1 VLTIKFGAKCSSIV
15 VEARVKSGE
24 SVEDDTDNGRAEI
37 VAVNMSYHEGLV
49 TEAHALSRERAQ
61 ALELWT
67 GYLLARASTGIR
79 RTATKRFE
87 IV

>member
-1 VLTIKFGAKCSSIV
+1 MK
-15 VEARVKSGE
+15 GE
-24 SVEDDTDNGRAEI
+24 HER
-37 VAVNMSYHEGLV
+37 HEGLV